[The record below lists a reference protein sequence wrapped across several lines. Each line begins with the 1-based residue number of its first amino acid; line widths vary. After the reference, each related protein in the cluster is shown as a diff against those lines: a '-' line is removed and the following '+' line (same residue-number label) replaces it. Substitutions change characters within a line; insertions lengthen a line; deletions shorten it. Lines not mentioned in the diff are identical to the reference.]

1 MGIVKHTSNPDLKRQ
16 IPKDHEFEASL
27 TYIVRAHL
35 PKKVRKSQ
43 LEDPEGEA
51 FRTAC
56 QAESLPWSAC
66 KAARRELT
74 LVL

>member
-1 MGIVKHTSNPDLKRQ
+1 MKHTSNPALKTH

-35 PKKVRKSQ
+35 PKKVRKRQ
-43 LEDPEGEA
+43 LEDSEGEA

-56 QAESLPWSAC
+56 QAEFLPWSSC
-66 KAARRELT
+66 KAARTELT
-74 LVL
+74 LFL